1 MQFEDPRVIRTQS
14 MLKEALL
21 QLLLEGEQL
30 HQLSVQKVT
39 KRAQLNRTTFY
50 LHYQDLEQLQQQMTA
65 QILQQLTLKINVL
78 MHEKN
83 HSRQE
88 QVIDMLHYLQEQW
101 SVITVLN
108 QQEAVERHLFEMFK
122 ELIIVRRR
130 NPMKPKR
137 EFYIDSDVKTASI
150 IGVII
155 WWLKHYNEL
164 SAEIIAEQIE
174 LMNKNN

>member
-155 WWLKHYNEL
+155 WWLKHHNEL